1 MSFFSE
7 KVLKRPPTE
16 EIRGYSPRELEIAKK
31 NYNYGHNVCFYTVM
45 VCFIIWAILCS
56 VFRPDV
62 AHASELVGG
71 DEPIPCDFNYI
82 VVYGQADDGTYG
94 CSFLFDGFYTSSGY
108 SAYNVSKNG
117 FASLEAMNEW
127 CILQIKSKPNVSSIS
142 RFDSDLHCGLRDG
155 HYSVSYDTIIY
166 SNFDYASGDVSFPAT
181 PFVVHKASTVGGL
194 AAPEIAKAT
203 VTQILGLVPLV
214 LGLVVSAIGLR
225 KALAMVFQRLR
236 RA

>member
-7 KVLKRPPTE
+7 KVLKRPPVE

-71 DEPIPCDFNYI
+71 DEPIETPYNNYLVFYSDSQDGNNHIFVFADFNVQGDYI
-82 VVYGQADDGTYG
+82 YANHAYSLSGAFSISDVVD
-94 CSFLFDGFYTSSGY
+94 SL
-108 SAYNVSKNG
+108 KNG
-117 FASLEAMNEW
+117 TVPDCNINSGTSFSSFSSVADLYYSDVDFK
-127 CILQIKSKPNVSSIS
+127 IGDKS
-142 RFDSDLHCGLRDG
+142 FQ
-155 HYSVSYDTIIY
+155 
-166 SNFDYASGDVSFPAT
+166 AT
-181 PFVVHKASTVGGL
+181 PYLIHQERTVGGL

-203 VTQILGLVPLV
+203 VIQILGLVPLV
-214 LGLVVSAIGLR
+214 LGLVVSVIGLR

>member
-7 KVLKRPPTE
+7 KVLKRPPAE
-16 EIRGYSPRELEIAKK
+16 EIKGYSLREIEIARK

-56 VFRPDV
+56 VFRPSV

-71 DEPIPCDFNYI
+71 DEPIPCDFDYI
-82 VVYGQADDGTYG
+82 VVYGQADDGSYG
-94 CSFLFDGFYTSSGY
+94 CSFIFDGFYTSSGY
-108 SAYNVSKNG
+108 SAYSISKNG
-117 FASLEAMNEW
+117 FDSLESMNKW
-127 CILQIKSKPNVSSIS
+127 CIANIKSKPNVSLRTSFGS
-142 RFDSDLHCGLRDG
+142 NLRCGSDGVR
-155 HYSVSYDTIIY
+155 YDTIIY
-166 SNFDYASGDVSFPAT
+166 SNFDYSSGDVSFPAT

-203 VTQILGLVPLV
+203 VIQILGLVPLV
-214 LGLVVSAIGLR
+214 LGLAVSAIGLR

>member
-62 AHASELVGG
+62 AHASELVGEDLAG
-71 DEPIPCDFNYI
+71 KQFDNYVVTKQDDNSYCLYVNGSIEFNGNDSSGVWLLVTASYR
-82 VVYGQADDGTYG
+82 VFQSLSEVE
-94 CSFLFDGFYTSSGY
+94 SFLNTSSDLSDFRNWNGGRGNQTVIY
-108 SAYNVSKNG
+108 SS
-117 FASLEAMNEW
+117 SD
-127 CILQIKSKPNVSSIS
+127 IKYK
-142 RFDSDLHCGLRDG
+142 DSDKVFFTQKLLDKGL
-155 HYSVSYDTIIY
+155 
-166 SNFDYASGDVSFPAT
+166 PQ
-181 PFVVHKASTVGGL
+181 VGGL
-194 AAPEIAKAT
+194 AAPEIAKAIMIQ
-203 VTQILGLVPLV
+203 VLGLVPLV
-214 LGLVVSAIGLR
+214 LGLAVSAIGLR

-236 RA
+236 KA

>member
-7 KVLKRPPTE
+7 KVLKRPPVE
-16 EIRGYSPRELEIAKK
+16 EIKGYSPRELEIAKK

-71 DEPIPCDFNYI
+71 DEPIETVYDNY
-82 VVYGQADDGTYG
+82 VVVFYGDLWNVFADCKFSDDNFEYK
-94 CSFLFDGFYTSSGY
+94 YSSGFSNLSDAISALKSGTVGGSGSY
-108 SAYNVSKNG
+108 STSDYYPVEPSY
-117 FASLEAMNEW
+117 
-127 CILQIKSKPNVSSIS
+127 SSDDIMW
-142 RFDSDLHCGLRDG
+142 GG
-155 HYSVSYDTIIY
+155 K
-166 SNFDYASGDVSFPAT
+166 SFPQT
-181 PFVVHKASTVGGL
+181 PYLIHQEKTVGGL

-203 VTQILGLVPLV
+203 VIQILGLVPLV

-225 KALAMVFQRLR
+225 KALAMVYQRLR

>member
-7 KVLKRPPTE
+7 KVLKRPPAE
-16 EIRGYSPRELEIAKK
+16 EVKGYSLREIEIARK

-56 VFRPDV
+56 VFRPSV

-71 DEPIPCDFNYI
+71 DEPIVTPYDNYLVLEQKDGNYI
-82 VVYGQADDGTYG
+82 FVCVNYTVVGSTIK
-94 CSFLFDGFYTSSGY
+94 FDFCKNYSG
-108 SAYNVSKNG
+108 SDSDSIVSD
-117 FASLEAMNEW
+117 LE
-127 CILQIKSKPNVSSIS
+127 SGSIS
-142 RFDSDLHCGLRDG
+142 KYTDSI
-155 HYSVSYDTIIY
+155 SYNTLVNGYNILFSSSDFY
-166 SNFDYASGDVSFPAT
+166 CGDVSFLRT
-181 PFVVHKASTVGGL
+181 PCLVHKVSTVGGL
-194 AAPEIAKAT
+194 AAPEIAKAI
-203 VTQILGLVPLV
+203 VVQILGLVPLV

>member
-7 KVLKRPPTE
+7 KVLKRPPAE
-16 EIRGYSPRELEIAKK
+16 EVRGYSPRELEIAKK

-62 AHASELVGG
+62 AHASELVSGEIDLPVDNYCVLSNSAG
-71 DEPIPCDFNYI
+71 YVWVFVNFDTCLYANKSINGPAKSFSSVDSAVEYLKSDFNI
-82 VVYGQADDGTYG
+82 DDF
-94 CSFLFDGFYTSSGY
+94 SSTSSTVLGTVY
-108 SAYNVSKNG
+108 YCNVDLLSQDGKDVV
-117 FASLEAMNEW
+117 FQLTPLTST
-127 CILQIKSKPNVSSIS
+127 LQ
-142 RFDSDLHCGLRDG
+142 
-155 HYSVSYDTIIY
+155 
-166 SNFDYASGDVSFPAT
+166 
-181 PFVVHKASTVGGL
+181 VGGL

-203 VTQILGLVPLV
+203 VIQILGLVPLV

>member
-7 KVLKRPPTE
+7 KVLKRPPLE
-16 EIRGYSPRELEIAKK
+16 EIKGYSPRELEIAKK

-71 DEPIPCDFNYI
+71 DEPIETPYDRYFVLSVNDGY
-82 VVYGQADDGTYG
+82 VVYVNY
-94 CSFLFDGFYTSSGY
+94 
-108 SAYNVSKNG
+108 
-117 FASLEAMNEW
+117 
-127 CILQIKSKPNVSSIS
+127 SIS
-142 RFDSDLHCGLRDG
+142 GNRFN
-155 HYSVSYDTIIY
+155 SYGGGF
-166 SNFDYASGDVSFPAT
+166 SNFDDVVSALKNGTVSGSHDIFELSPSSVLYNYDVIYCSEDIDWNGKSFPRT
-181 PFVVHKASTVGGL
+181 PYLIHQEKTVGGL
-194 AAPEIAKAT
+194 AAPEIAKAIMI
-203 VTQILGLVPLV
+203 QILGLVPLV
-214 LGLVVSAIGLR
+214 LGLVISAIGLR

>member
-7 KVLKRPPTE
+7 KVLKRPPAE

-71 DEPIPCDFNYI
+71 DVPIETVYDNYL
-82 VVYGQADDGTYG
+82 VVYSNVRDSDGYLVN
-94 CSFLFDGFYTSSGY
+94 CQVL
-108 SAYNVSKNG
+108 ANVRVENDKIYYG
-117 FASLEAMNEW
+117 FAS
-127 CILQIKSKPNVSSIS
+127 SVYS
-142 RFDSDLHCGLRDG
+142 
-155 HYSVSYDTIIY
+155 SVSLSSVISWLQKDGCFVENTSNRYYTCYDDLYKDINCYY
-166 SNFDYASGDVSFPAT
+166 STFDFELRGKSFQQT
-181 PFVVHKASTVGGL
+181 PFLVHKETTVGGL

-203 VTQILGLVPLV
+203 VIQILGLVPLV
-214 LGLVVSAIGLR
+214 LGLAILAIGLR
-225 KALAMVFQRLR
+225 KALAMVYQRLR